1 MASPNRSA
9 LLANVFAMPMVL
21 VDVAAT
27 LSTARAWEDSRYWR
41 WRRSTECPLCD
52 AGPFGREHPVPL
64 FPPFGQ
70 TGRHPRG
77 GCDVRARSPHGV
89 PA

>member
-9 LLANVFAMPMVL
+9 LLANVFAMPVML

-41 WRRSTECPLCD
+41 WRRSTECPSCD
-52 AGPFGREHPVPL
+52 AAPSAANIPSRS
-64 FPPFGQ
+64 FPPSDRQVGILAATAMYALDHHMEF
-70 TGRHPRG
+70 
-77 GCDVRARSPHGV
+77 